1 MFLQQHFPFAPQAK
15 PIRRSYIQPQSV
27 LRQWAPCIA
36 MLLLGFLSYVDR
48 SVLAILSPTI
58 LADLHLSAT
67 QYGYAILVF
76 SLCYMLANPIWGFWM
91 DRAGLWLTTLAAVLV
106 WSIASGSHG
115 LMLGFLSLCLARG
128 VLGFGEGATFPA
140 GLKTVTETLPASK
153 RSFGLGIA
161 YSGSSLGA
169 AITPLLITPIA
180 VRYGWRYAFALTAFF
195 GLAWIALWLLLQAT
209 GWYATKPSTA
219 APDPEIEL
227 IASSQTPNQISRWNR
242 NLFAAASVYG
252 LGAAPLAFGLYAA
265 PLYLTHVLHLSQTSL
280 GHLLWLPPAG
290 WEAGYLFFGHIADS
304 RRQHDAASNRSGQ
317 PGRRPG
323 PLFLLFSIAG
333 FLITL
338 APAAAASPYP
348 LAATMLLFFLQ
359 MFLAGGFVVFSL
371 SDGMATLPRQHS
383 AFLAGICISAWALVT
398 GVLMPILGHF
408 FDHGRY
414 TLTFWIVACL
424 PPLGTLLWKLLS
436 STPTVSSPDEF
447 RNHPLPLESK

>member
-1 MFLQQHFPFAPQAK
+1 
-15 PIRRSYIQPQSV
+15 
-27 LRQWAPCIA
+27 

-91 DRAGLWLTTLAAVLV
+91 DRAGLWLTTLAAVLI

-115 LMLGFLSLCLARG
+115 LILGFLSLCLARG

-180 VRYGWRYAFALTAFF
+180 VRYGWRYAFALTALF
-195 GLAWIALWLLLQAT
+195 GMAWIALWLLLQAT
-209 GWYATKPSTA
+209 GWYTTRPSIA
-219 APDPEIEL
+219 APKQEV
-227 IASSQTPNQISRWNR
+227 IAPSQTPSQISRWNR
-242 NLFAAASVYG
+242 NLFAAASAYG

-290 WEAGYLFFGHIADS
+290 WEAGYLFFGYIADR
-304 RRQHDAASNRSGQ
+304 RRQRDAASNSSV
-317 PGRRPG
+317 RRPG
-323 PLFLLFSIAG
+323 SLFLLFSIAG

-338 APAAAASPYP
+338 APAAARSPHP
-348 LAATMLLFFLQ
+348 LATTMLLFFMQ

-383 AFLAGICISAWALVT
+383 AFLAGICISAWALAT

-424 PPLGTLLWKLLS
+424 PPIGTLLWKLLS
-436 STPTVSSPDEF
+436 STPTLPFSDEF
-447 RNHPLPLESK
+447 RNHPHALESKVG

>member
-1 MFLQQHFPFAPQAK
+1 
-15 PIRRSYIQPQSV
+15 
-27 LRQWAPCIA
+27 

-58 LADLHLSAT
+58 LASLHLSAT

-76 SLCYMLANPIWGFWM
+76 SLCYMLANPIWGLWM

-115 LMLGFLSLCLARG
+115 LMLGFVSLCAARA

-140 GLKTVTETLPASK
+140 GLKTVTETLPANK

-169 AITPLLITPIA
+169 ALTPLLITPIA
-180 VRYGWRYAFALTAFF
+180 VRYGWRYAFALTAIF
-195 GLAWIALWLLLQAT
+195 GLAWIALWILLRAT
-209 GWYATKPSTA
+209 GWYATNAAEIELTA
-219 APDPEIEL
+219 APTAPV
-227 IASSQTPNQISRWNR
+227 QQSRWNR
-242 NLFAAASVYG
+242 NLFAAASIYG

-265 PLYLTHVLHLSQTSL
+265 PLYLTRVLHLSQSTL

-290 WEAGYLFFGHIADS
+290 WEAGYLFFGRIADS
-304 RRQHDAASNRSGQ
+304 RRQRDIGSHRA
-317 PGRRPG
+317 RRPG
-323 PLFLLFSIAG
+323 ALFVLFSIAG

-338 APAAAASPYP
+338 APAAARSPYP
-348 LAATMLLFFLQ
+348 VGATMLLFFLQ

-371 SDGMATLPRQHS
+371 SDGMATLPKQHS
-383 AFLAGICISAWALVT
+383 AFLAGFCISAWALVT
-398 GVLMPILGHF
+398 GILMPILGHF

-414 TLTFWIVACL
+414 NLTFWIVAFL
-424 PPLGTLLWKLLS
+424 PPLGTLLWKILS
-436 STPTVSSPDEF
+436 SKTSP
-447 RNHPLPLESK
+447 STA

>member
-1 MFLQQHFPFAPQAK
+1 
-15 PIRRSYIQPQSV
+15 
-27 LRQWAPCIA
+27 

-58 LADLHLSAT
+58 LASLHLSAT

-115 LMLGFLSLCLARG
+115 LMLGFVSLCLARG

-140 GLKTVTETLPASK
+140 GLKTITETLPASK

-169 AITPLLITPIA
+169 ALTPLLITPIA
-180 VRYGWRYAFALTAFF
+180 VRYGWRFAFALTALF
-195 GLAWIALWLLLQAT
+195 GLAWIALWILLRAT
-209 GWYATKPSTA
+209 GWYAPHAVPLA
-219 APDPEIEL
+219 AEFEL
-227 IASSQTPNQISRWNR
+227 AALPTSQSQGSRWNR
-242 NLFAAASVYG
+242 NLFAAAAAYG

-265 PLYLTHVLHLSQTSL
+265 PLYLTRILHLSQTSL
-280 GHLLWLPPAG
+280 GHLHWLPPAG
-290 WEAGYLFFGHIADS
+290 WEAGYLFFGHLADR
-304 RRQHDAASNRSGQ
+304 RRQHDAASIKISGHQ
-317 PGRRPG
+317 ARRPG
-323 PLFLLFSIAG
+323 DIFLLFSIAG

-338 APAAAASPYP
+338 APSAARSPYP
-348 LAATMLLFFLQ
+348 VAATMLLFFLQ

-371 SDGMATLPRQHS
+371 SDGMATLPKQHS
-383 AFLAGICISAWALVT
+383 AFLAGICISAWALAT

-424 PPLGTLLWKLLS
+424 PPLGTLLWKLS
-436 STPTVSSPDEF
+436 SKASPAAV
-447 RNHPLPLESK
+447 